1 MAKQPAH
8 SLYSIFGFV
17 IWGDLGPITIYRN
30 HKGKIVWFAK
40 TWPHKPPSPEQTLQR
55 QKFIAAAAAWQTLT
69 HVARQEWETA
79 SRRACLCLTG
89 YNLFCHWTITQDNAA
104 IRTIERQTRT
114 TLLP

>member
-40 TWPHKPPSPEQTLQR
+40 TWPHKPPSPKQTIQR
-55 QKFIAAAAAWQTLT
+55 QKMSAAAAAWQLLAP
-69 HVARQEWETA
+69 VARRQWEKA
-79 SRRACLCLTG
+79 SSRASLCLTG
-89 YNLFCHWTITQDNAA
+89 YNLFCHWTLTNDNAA
-104 IRTIERQTRT
+104 IATLEHQTGT